1 MRASYETPYGLL
13 SCELVCE
20 NSRMRATLRI
30 PENTT
35 AIVSLPGRETE
46 EMGSGIYQFDYETDL
61 CFDAEPYSEDST
73 LNALL
78 AQPTAN
84 KYFMEKAPEL
94 ANSGFIRTFVGNMT
108 IAEIKMT
115 LPRSFVPQYA
125 VDLFEEMIGMLNRQ
139 AKEGGL
145 LL

>member
-1 MRASYETPYGLL
+1 MQ
-13 SCELVCE
+13 
-20 NSRMRATLRI
+20 ATLRI

-35 AIVSLPGRETE
+35 AVVSLPGRATE

-61 CFDAEPYSEDST
+61 FFDAEPYSEDST
-73 LNALL
+73 LNSLL
-78 AQPTAN
+78 AQPEAN
-84 KYFMEKAPEL
+84 AYFQQKAPEL
-94 ANSGFIRTFVGNMT
+94 AGSGFIRTFVGNKT

-139 AKEGGL
+139 AKEGDL
-145 LL
+145 QP